1 MSIETVSLC
10 VLALNEEK
18 FIPHLLNDLYVQT
31 FPRNKTEILLID
43 SGSTDSTK
51 RIMLDFQ
58 KKHCSEYMS
67 IQVLANDK
75 GFQAAGWNVAI
86 RNFKTDVI
94 IRIDAHTHI
103 PADFTKYNMEN
114 LQAGE
119 YVSGGKRPCLIEKES
134 AWTKTLLETEN
145 SLFGSSINI
154 SRRSEKEQYV
164 RTLFHAAYRRE
175 VFEKTGLF
183 NEKLLRTE
191 DNEMHY
197 RIRQQGYQIC
207 YDPRIISYQYARNS
221 LKRMIQQKYANG
233 YWIALTLGICPRCLS
248 LFYFVPFAFILG
260 IIFTTVLVFIGH
272 PLPAYF
278 LWGAY
283 GLFTLMGTLVTL
295 LNSKANKYTVLM
307 PLLFLLLHISYGV
320 GTIWGL
326 LKMPSFLKSEKEKK

>member
-1 MSIETVSLC
+1 MSVETVSLC

-18 FIPHLLNDLYVQT
+18 FIPHLLDDLYVQT
-31 FPRNKTEILLID
+31 FPHNKTEILLID
-43 SGSTDSTK
+43 SGSVDSTK
-51 RIMLDFQ
+51 QIMLDFQ
-58 KKHCSEYMS
+58 KKHCYEYMS
-67 IQVLANDK
+67 IQVLTNDK

-86 RNFKTDVI
+86 QNFRTDVI

-103 PADFTKYNMEN
+103 PADFTKHNMEN
-114 LQAGE
+114 LKAGE
-119 YVSGGKRPCLIEKES
+119 YVSGGKRPCIIEKES
-134 AWTKTLLETEN
+134 AWAKTLLETEN
-145 SLFGSSINI
+145 SLFGSSFNI
-154 SRRSEKEQYV
+154 SRRSEKKQYV

-221 LKRMIQQKYANG
+221 LKAMIQQKYANG
-233 YWIALTLGICPRCLS
+233 YWIALTLKVCPQCLS

-260 IIFTTVLVFIGH
+260 IIFTTILAFTGH
-272 PLPAYF
+272 LLPTYF

-283 GLFTLMGTLVTL
+283 GLFTLTGTLVTI
-295 LNSKANKYTVLM
+295 LNSKANKYTFLM
-307 PLLFLLLHISYGV
+307 PILFLLLHISYGV
-320 GTIWGL
+320 GTISGL
-326 LKMPSFLKSEKEKK
+326 IKLLFLKSKKQKK